1 MAFCPGALFAQTPP
15 TQGDAPGW
23 KLSAPLGRCQA
34 PCYALHLPLLSSF
47 CDFRGFRVRL
57 LTYFGTNKLF
67 SQEIFKKCLHTYIT
81 HFKPSAERHFD
92 YVGNL
97 HKNQATYIKQYV
109 FAAKQPFSA
118 FNLLL
123 FKKFLLTF
131 PKRNF
136 LFHGRNN
143 KFHVGNKSF

>member
-1 MAFCPGALFAQTPP
+1 MAFAPGALFAQTTP

-47 CDFRGFRVRL
+47 CDFCGFRVRL
-57 LTYFGTNKLF
+57 LTFFGTNKFF
-67 SQEIFKKCLHTYIT
+67 SREIFKNYLHSYIT
-81 HFKPSAERHFD
+81 GFKPSAERLSD

-118 FNLLL
+118 INLLL
-123 FKKFLLTF
+123 FKQFLLTF
-131 PKRNF
+131 RKRN
-136 LFHGRNN
+136 
-143 KFHVGNKSF
+143 